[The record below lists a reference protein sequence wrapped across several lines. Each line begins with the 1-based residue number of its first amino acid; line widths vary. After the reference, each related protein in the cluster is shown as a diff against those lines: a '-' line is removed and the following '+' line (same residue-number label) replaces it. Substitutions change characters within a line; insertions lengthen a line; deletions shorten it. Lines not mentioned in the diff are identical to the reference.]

1 MMDAQIGNF
10 KVHVKKSGLHLRH
23 SMGVGFEMTR
33 GEVLG
38 FLQLLQAYQHIWL
51 EQPDSADAD
60 PQTQPI
66 VRFLKPEDDQPDSP
80 S

>member
-10 KVHVKKSGLHLRH
+10 KVQVKKSGLHLRH
-23 SMGVGFEMTR
+23 RMGLGFEMTR
-33 GEVLG
+33 EEALG
-38 FLQLLQAYQHIWL
+38 LLQLLQAYQQTWL
-51 EQPDSADAD
+51 EQSDPAD

-66 VRFLKPEDDQPDSP
+66 VRFPKLTDDEQDDHP